1 MKQLIQ
7 IMDSLLYAFASKDVS
22 TLSDPTLYTIVTT
35 SNTYS
40 GYIIFQDEMMIK
52 FRTTALKPVKILKGN
67 ILKVVVMSEP
77 DSMKY
82 ATA

>member
-1 MKQLIQ
+1 
-7 IMDSLLYAFASKDVS
+7 MDSLLYAFASKDIS
-22 TLSDPTLYTIVTT
+22 MLTDPTLYTIVTNN
-35 SNTYS
+35 NTYC
-40 GYIIFQDEMMIK
+40 GYIMFQDEMMIK

-67 ILKVVVMSEP
+67 ILKIVVMSEP